1 MKTIGNYC
9 AFPAGM
15 NDNQGLTKREY
26 FAIMALQ
33 GLLAGADFNMQLN
46 ELVLQSLSCA
56 DALIK
61 ALNAEDSPR

>member
-1 MKTIGNYC
+1 MRPLIYDR
-9 AFPAGM
+9 AQ
-15 NDNQGLTKREY
+15 DISKREY

-46 ELVLQSLSCA
+46 ELVSQSLGCA